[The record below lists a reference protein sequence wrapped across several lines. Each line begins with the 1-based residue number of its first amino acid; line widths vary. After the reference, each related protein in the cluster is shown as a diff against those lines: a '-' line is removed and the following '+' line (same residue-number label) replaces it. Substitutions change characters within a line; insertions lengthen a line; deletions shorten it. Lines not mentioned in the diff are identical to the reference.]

1 VLAADVIGRTRVS
14 KLLAGY
20 RDRPEADRAKIIEA
34 LCGLSQLAVDF
45 GCVTAVDVN
54 PLLADHFGIMALDA
68 RIEIDPERVE
78 ESRPNPD
85 LAIKPVPEGWHRDVR
100 LANGMCLSVRPIVPE
115 DAALYPAFLQNTSLH
130 DLRLRFLSPVTISDA
145 MLVRLTQIDYDRE
158 MAFVALEP
166 SGALAGIGR
175 LIADPDRERA
185 EFALIVRSDLQGQGL
200 GFALLS
206 HLRDYASAEG
216 IGVVEG
222 VVLEENDRMLA
233 LCEKQGFRK
242 ASRLH
247 EPGIVHVSL
256 DVAGRQPGRHAPI

>member
-1 VLAADVIGRTRVS
+1 MR
-14 KLLAGY
+14 
-20 RDRPEADRAKIIEA
+20 
-34 LCGLSQLAVDF
+34 
-45 GCVTAVDVN
+45 
-54 PLLADHFGIMALDA
+54 
-68 RIEIDPERVE
+68 
-78 ESRPNPD
+78 
-85 LAIKPVPEGWHRDVR
+85 
-100 LANGMCLSVRPIVPE
+100 LSVRPIVPE
-115 DAALYPAFLQNTSLH
+115 DASLYPTFLQNTSAH
-130 DLRLRFLSPVTISDA
+130 DLRLRFLSPVAISDM

-185 EFALIVRSDLQGQGL
+185 EFALLVRSDLQGQGL
-200 GFALLS
+200 GFALLA

-216 IGVVEG
+216 IGMIEG

-233 LCEKQGFRK
+233 LCGKLGFKK

-256 DVAGRQPGRHAPI
+256 DVAGRRPGRYTSI